1 MGVLYNTLMYRFIL
15 VNVVPPNIRK
25 EEAEK
30 NIAELISLVETFGGA
45 TVVKVIQRRAHPDNH
60 TYVGAGKAEEVVT
73 LVKEEKIDVVVIN
86 DIVKPGQLFNLQK
99 LLWAVNH
106 QIQVWDRVDLIIN
119 IFDKHAHSAEAK
131 LQIKLARMRHMGP
144 RIFGMG
150 MVMSRQGGGIGTR
163 GLGETNT
170 ELMKRHWR
178 NEIKKVQDQLV
189 RHTREREQQL
199 QRRKELGFKTISI
212 VGYTNA
218 GKTTLFNHLTKKK
231 KKAADE
237 LFATLDSNIGNL
249 WMDFE
254 RKGLLVS
261 DTIGFIQNLPANLVD
276 AFKSTLME
284 SIHTDLLL
292 HVIDASDPEMYQK
305 IAVVEGILSELGLAE
320 KPTLYVFNKIDAL
333 TKPEILQLMKTY
345 AAKQPQ
351 FISARENI
359 GFKELYESIEN
370 FFVIKST

>member
-1 MGVLYNTLMYRFIL
+1 MIRFIL
-15 VNVVPPNIRK
+15 VDVVPPNIRK

-30 NIAELISLVETFGGA
+30 NLTELRSLVDTFGGA
-45 TVVKVIQRRAHPDNH
+45 TVVKVIQRRATPDNH
-60 TYVGAGKAEEVVT
+60 TYVGAGKAQELMT
-73 LVKEEKIDVVVIN
+73 IVKEEKIDLIVLN
-86 DIVKPGQLFNLQK
+86 AIVKPGQLFNLQK
-99 LLWAVNH
+99 MLWPINH

-144 RIFGMG
+144 RIYGMG
-150 MVMSRQGGGIGTR
+150 MVLSRQGGGIGTR

-178 NEIKKVQDQLV
+178 NEIKKVQDQL
-189 RHTREREQQL
+189 ERYQIDRQKQL
-199 QRRKELGFKTISI
+199 ERRKQLGFKTISI

-218 GKTTLFNHLTKKK
+218 GKTTLFNHLTRKK

-249 WMDFE
+249 WMEFE

-261 DTIGFIQNLPANLVD
+261 DTIGFIQNLPAKLVD

-284 SIHTDLLL
+284 AVYTDLLL
-292 HVIDASDPEMYQK
+292 HVIDASDPEMYTK
-305 IAVVEGILSELGLAE
+305 IYTVENILEELGIADKE
-320 KPTLYVFNKIDAL
+320 KMYVFNKIDKL
-333 TKPEILQLMKTY
+333 TKTEILQLLEQYKKY
-345 AAKQPQ
+345 NPQ
-351 FISARENI
+351 CISASENI
-359 GFKELYESIEN
+359 GFPELYKAIEN
-370 FFVIKST
+370 VFQV